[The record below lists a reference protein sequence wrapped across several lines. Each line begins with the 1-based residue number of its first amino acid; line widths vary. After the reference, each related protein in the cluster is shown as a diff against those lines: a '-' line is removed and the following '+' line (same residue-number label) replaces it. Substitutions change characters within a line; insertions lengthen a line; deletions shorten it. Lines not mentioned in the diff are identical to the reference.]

1 MSMAAFAG
9 IISKLSM
16 AMDIV
21 GKPMPE
27 IPLTAPAIKNTR
39 AMTNIEFIYAINST
53 ASNTMNG
60 EIKRK
65 PPPKGDCLSSWW
77 PGAESTSPLGILILP
92 LGC

>member
-9 IISKLSM
+9 SISKLSM

-27 IPLTAPAIKNTR
+27 MPLTAPAIKNTR

-53 ASNTMNG
+53 ASNAVNG
-60 EIKRK
+60 EIKQNSRRK
-65 PPPKGDCLSSWW
+65 V
-77 PGAESTSPLGILILP
+77 TV
-92 LGC
+92 